1 MQEMI
6 GFIGLG
12 AMGSPMA
19 ERLLNKG
26 FGLKVFDP
34 SEKAMKALVDM
45 GAVAAKSP
53 LDAVTGVEIA
63 CACLPNQDVSTAVA
77 CGEDGT
83 ANSPTLKAYIE
94 MSTIGTAAV
103 EKIAAAMN
111 QSGIAMV
118 DAPVSGGPRGARA
131 GELTTMVA
139 CANEVF
145 EKVEAVLSAIAAN
158 VRRVGEKPGL
168 GQVMKVTN
176 NMVSAAGMAASFE
189 AAVLAVKAGI
199 DADTFID
206 VINVSTGRC
215 GATLDKFPASILNRN
230 FDYGGKLG
238 TMYKDIDLYQ
248 QEAKRQETVSWVGSN
263 VVQLWYHAM
272 TQGRQNDDYT
282 TLIQMIEDWAGVQVI
297 GRSASEAES
306 K

>member
-1 MQEMI
+1 MQKTI

-19 ERLLNKG
+19 ERLLKSG
-26 FGLKVFDP
+26 FGLKVYDP
-34 SEKAMKALVDM
+34 SADAVRPLVQL
-45 GAVAAKSP
+45 GAVAANSP
-53 LDAVTGVEIA
+53 LDATTGVTIA
-63 CACLPNQDVSTAVA
+63 CACLPNQMVSTEVA
-77 CGEDGT
+77 CGENGT
-83 ANSPTLKAYIE
+83 ANSPTLEAYIE
-94 MSTIGTAAV
+94 MSTIGTEAI
-103 EKIAAAMN
+103 EKIAASMK

-139 CANEVF
+139 CADETF
-145 EKVEAVLSAIAAN
+145 AKVEDVLAAIAAN

-176 NMVSAAGMAASFE
+176 NLVSAAGMAASFE

-215 GATLDKFPASILNRN
+215 GATLDKFPASILNRG

-248 QEAKRQETVSWVGSN
+248 QEAKRQNTVSWVGAN
-263 VVQLWYHAM
+263 VVQLWQHAM
-272 TQGRQNDDYT
+272 TQGRENDDYT
-282 TLIQMIEDWAGVQVI
+282 TLIQMIEEWGGVEVV
-297 GRSASEAES
+297 GRSAPKTGA